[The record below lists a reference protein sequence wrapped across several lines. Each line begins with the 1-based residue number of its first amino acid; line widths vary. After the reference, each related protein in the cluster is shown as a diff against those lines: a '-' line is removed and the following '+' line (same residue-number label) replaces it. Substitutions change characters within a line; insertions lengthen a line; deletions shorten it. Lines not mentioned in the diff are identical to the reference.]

1 MPIIPRTKER
11 PTRYKMLFAIVMEPW
26 ESFTNSVMMQPNV
39 QARLPMRAKPPKVE
53 LKGWED
59 NAFKVTLVNLQ

>member
-1 MPIIPRTKER
+1 
-11 PTRYKMLFAIVMEPW
+11 MEPW